1 MINMKSLIVIFFSF
15 FSLVVLSKDNTE
27 FSAEIIHQ
35 EKKLDSLFTLLRA
48 SKQDKENKKY
58 NDLFTVEL
66 EKTLELNEAFDYPF
80 QSLVKMSKIKS
91 PDNEFRLFN
100 WNVESESGVHSFYCY
115 ILKENGT
122 VIKLRDNHR
131 MIDRAE
137 SKSLSHTNWYGA
149 AYYKI
154 IVTKRGKYTLLG
166 WNGKDGIT
174 TQKVIE
180 TMSLSRR
187 GAKFGFSIFE
197 FPNERIS
204 KKRVILEYSDE
215 AIVSL
220 KHYQTKKSEEI
231 VFSHLSPST
240 PQMEGFYQ
248 YYYPDL
254 SFDKFVLKNGKWYF
268 ETDAPMKN
276 EKQKGDE
283 NYNAPE

>member
-1 MINMKSLIVIFFSF
+1 MKSLVTFLFTIAVLCSFS
-15 FSLVVLSKDNTE
+15 SPKQE
-27 FSAEIIHQ
+27 FSAEIRNKEQI
-35 EKKLDSLFTLLRA
+35 LDSLFTLLRA
-48 SKQDKENKKY
+48 SSQDLDYQKY
-58 NDLFTVEL
+58 NNLFISEL
-66 EKTLELNEAFDYPF
+66 EKTLELEEAFYYPF
-80 QSLVKMSKIKS
+80 HSLKKMSKIKS
-91 PDNEFRLFN
+91 PDDEFRLFN
-100 WNVESESGVHSFYCY
+100 WNVESESGIHSFYCY
-115 ILKENGT
+115 ILKKNGT

-131 MIDRAE
+131 MTSRPE
-137 SKSLSHTNWYGA
+137 SKTLTHSNWYGA

-154 IVTKRGKYTLLG
+154 IVTKKGKYTLLG

-197 FPNERIS
+197 YPNERAK
-204 KKRVILEYSDE
+204 KKRIILEYSDE

-220 KHYQTKKSEEI
+220 KFYQTKKSEEI

-254 SFDKFVLKNGKWYF
+254 SFDKFVLKKGKWYF

>member
-1 MINMKSLIVIFFSF
+1 MKSLFILI
-15 FSLVVLSKDNTE
+15 FSLCSFAVLSNIDGD
-27 FSAEIIHQ
+27 FSAEIIRQ
-35 EKKLDSLFTLLRA
+35 EKKLDSLFTLLRE
-48 SKQDKENKKY
+48 SKQDKEYKKY
-58 NDLFTVEL
+58 NDLFVIEL
-66 EKTLELNEAFDYPF
+66 EKTLELKEAFDYPF
-80 QSLVKMSKIKS
+80 HSLVKMSKIKS
-91 PDNEFRLFN
+91 PDNEFRIFN
-100 WNVESESGVHSFYCY
+100 WNVESENDVHSFYCY
-115 ILKENGT
+115 ILKHNGT

-131 MIDRAE
+131 MISRAE
-137 SKSLSHTNWYGA
+137 SRSLSHANWYGA

-180 TMSLSRR
+180 TMSLTRR
-187 GAKFGFSIFE
+187 GAKFGFSLFE
-197 FPNERIS
+197 FPNQRIS
-204 KKRVILEYSDE
+204 KKRIILEYSDE

-220 KHYQTKKSEEI
+220 KHYETKKTEEI

-248 YYYPDL
+248 FYYPDL
-254 SFDKFVLKNGKWYF
+254 SFDKFVLKNGKWWF
-268 ETDAPMKN
+268 ESDATMKN